1 MSDTANPANLASA
14 PLAESGDFDARL
26 KRVDENRWLAT
37 RYAGEAGRPL
47 LVAIYL
53 LYHELA
59 RALAT
64 KEGMLGKIRIQW
76 WRETGEQIS
85 TALED
90 PAKASAVR
98 RHDLSEELFRLVKTR
113 KDLIAPVNDL
123 IDAFDDIID
132 DHLRAG
138 HEATQEHEDK
148 HLAAEAALTRLA
160 GRALDPDL
168 GGLKLDAL
176 SFCGHAH
183 LATVAQ
189 LPDFADRWVMA
200 RVAAEE
206 LPPSVWPAILH
217 LVADA
222 PHGRSRSA
230 FSRRYRMFK
239 AMLLH
244 RLGKRVEM
252 E

>member
-26 KRVDENRWLAT
+26 KRLDENRWLAT
-37 RYAGEAGRPL
+37 RYAGEGGRPL

-53 LYHELA
+53 FYHELA
-59 RALAT
+59 RALQAR
-64 KEGMLGKIRIQW
+64 EAMLGKVRIQW
-76 WRETGEQIS
+76 WRETAEQIS

-90 PAKASAVR
+90 PAKPVR
-98 RHDLSEELFRLVKTR
+98 RHDLSEELARLLKGR
-113 KDLIAPVNDL
+113 RDLIGPINEL

-138 HEATQEHEDK
+138 HEHTDEHEAK

-160 GRALDPDL
+160 GRSLDPNL
-168 GGLKLDAL
+168 AGIKLSAL
-176 SFCGHAH
+176 SYCGEAH

-200 RVAAEE
+200 RVAARE
-206 LPPSVWPAILH
+206 LPPHVWPAVVH

-222 PHGRSRSA
+222 PHGRSRSP

-239 AMLLH
+239 AMLLK
-244 RLGKRVEM
+244 RLGKPLKM

>member
-1 MSDTANPANLASA
+1 MSDTANTANLASA
-14 PLAESGDFDARL
+14 PLAESGDFDQRL
-26 KRVDENRWLAT
+26 KRLDENRWLAT

-59 RALAT
+59 RALQA
-64 KEGMLGKIRIQW
+64 KEAMLGKIRIQW
-76 WRETGEQIS
+76 WRETVEQIS

-90 PAKASAVR
+90 PAKPVR
-98 RHDLSEELFRLVKTR
+98 RHDLSEELSRLLKER
-113 KDLIAPVNDL
+113 RDLIAPINEL

-138 HEATQEHEDK
+138 HEQTAEHEAK
-148 HLAAEAALTRLA
+148 HLAAEAGLTRLA
-160 GRALDPDL
+160 GRALDPNL
-168 GGLKLDAL
+168 AGIKLDAL
-176 SFCGHAH
+176 SYCGEAH

-206 LPPSVWPAILH
+206 LPPHVWPAIVH

-222 PHGRSRSA
+222 PGGRSRSP
-230 FSRRYRMFK
+230 FSRRYRIFK
-239 AMLLH
+239 AMLIH